1 MPTTPAGSFR
11 VPQGTPDRENLGM
24 PITARALNRSTLA
37 RQLLLGRESLDVA
50 DAVRRV
56 VALQAQQPAS
66 PYLALWNR
74 LSDFDPAA
82 LDTAVINLQAVK
94 STLMRITLHMVHAE
108 DYRAFR
114 EAMEP
119 TLRASRLGDT
129 RFTASG
135 LTTADAEALVPDL
148 RKYADRPRTSAEVRG
163 WLEERVGAP
172 IEPVTWR
179 MLRQYAPLWHAPV
192 GGPWSFDTQ
201 QSYVSAAGT
210 QPVLTDP
217 DSAAESLQTLIR
229 RYLEG
234 FGPASVADMAQFALV
249 QRARVR
255 VALQALAPELEQLEG
270 PDGTAMYDIPGAPRP
285 AEDTPAPPR
294 LMAMWDSILLA
305 YADRGRVIPP
315 AYRKHVTR
323 MNGDV
328 LPTLLVD
335 GYVAGVW
342 RPVDGG
348 IEATAF
354 HPLPGHVWQELAAE
368 AGSLMA
374 LLADRDPRVYSRYGH
389 WWNKGLPGVET
400 RLLTGG

>member
-1 MPTTPAGSFR
+1 M
-11 VPQGTPDRENLGM
+11 V
-24 PITARALNRSTLA
+24 TARALNRSTLA
-37 RQLLLGRESLDVA
+37 RQLLLAREPLTAA

-74 LSDFDPAA
+74 LSGFDPAG
-82 LDTAVINLQAVK
+82 LDAAVTGHRAVR
-94 STLMRITLHMVHAE
+94 STLMRITLHMVHAA

-119 TLRASRLGDT
+119 TLRGSRLGDP

-135 LTTADAEALVPDL
+135 LTAADADALVPGL
-148 RKYADRPRTSAEVRG
+148 LEYTGRPRSAAEVRG
-163 WLEERVGAP
+163 RLEEVLGTP
-172 IEPVTWR
+172 VEPTAWR
-179 MLRQYAPLWHAPV
+179 MLRQYAPLWHAPT
-192 GGPWSFDTQ
+192 GGPWSFGTR
-201 QSYVSAAGT
+201 QSYIAAAT
-210 QPVLTDP
+210 PPTLADP
-217 DSAAESLQTLIR
+217 DAALAGLRTLIR

-234 FGPASVADMAQFALV
+234 FGPASVPDMAQFALV
-249 QRARVR
+249 QQARVKA
-255 VALQALAPELEQLEG
+255 ALQGLTAELEQVPG
-270 PDGTAMYDIPGAPRP
+270 PGGTVLYDIPGAPRP

-305 YADRGRVIPP
+305 YADRSRVIPP
-315 AYRKHVTR
+315 AYRKLVTR
-323 MNGDV
+323 VNGDV

-354 HPLPGHVWQELAAE
+354 HPLPEHVWRGLAAE
-368 AGSLMA
+368 AGSLV
-374 LLADRDPRVYSRYGH
+374 LFLADREDSVYRRYGH
-389 WWNKGLPGVET
+389 WWTKGLPAAET
-400 RLLTGG
+400 RLLRGD